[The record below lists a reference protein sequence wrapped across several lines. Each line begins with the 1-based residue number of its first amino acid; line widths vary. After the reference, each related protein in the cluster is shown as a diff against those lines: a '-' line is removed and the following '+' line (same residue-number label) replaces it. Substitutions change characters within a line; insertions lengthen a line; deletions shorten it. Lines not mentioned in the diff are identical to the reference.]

1 MRFGPK
7 AAWLLCFAWCAW
19 LTALAVY
26 LEPLLGGWTPDLALV
41 LIASLILRSGRAAS
55 LRLVYCLV
63 CTRLAFSLDPPA
75 ALAAGGWMLFL
86 LVRSVAHL
94 FDADQMLARAG
105 AAFGAALLLGV
116 WLFLAAAVRGAGAGS
131 PGGMTPL
138 MGILS
143 GAAATGACALILG
156 PLFAALPGLGPLR
169 RQA

>member
-19 LTALAVY
+19 FTALGVY

-55 LRLVYCLV
+55 LGLVYCLV

-105 AAFGAALLLGV
+105 AAFGAAFLMGA
-116 WLFLAAAVRGAGAGS
+116 WLFLAAAVRGTGFPA
-131 PGGMTPL
+131 GMTPL
-138 MGILS
+138 LGILS

-156 PLFAALPGLGPLR
+156 PLFAALPGLAPLR

>member
-55 LRLVYCLV
+55 LGLVYCLV
-63 CTRLAFSLDPPA
+63 YTRLAFSLDPPA

-131 PGGMTPL
+131 PGGMNPL